1 MIEIE
6 YDLQTQPYT
15 GQRLV
20 IDNSVVP
27 DILSLR
33 PQGLEVLRIDPKGDV
48 YWKGRLVESDDEFKL
63 AMLDLAKVF
72 KGEYKHG

>member
-1 MIEIE
+1 MQQ
-6 YDLQTQPYT
+6 YNGTHTNQYMCDLRTTPISPNILT
-15 GQRLV
+15 LT
-20 IDNSVVP
+20 P
-27 DILSLR
+27 D
-33 PQGLEVLRIDPKGDV
+33 GMEVLHINPKGDV

>member
-1 MIEIE
+1 M
-6 YDLQTQPYT
+6 
-15 GQRLV
+15 
-20 IDNSVVP
+20 VP